1 MALYDKLV
9 SPADT
14 SDLPDGVAHDVPDNG
29 MRFIVANG
37 LQNAGDQVINPKTV
51 LPWLLTAQGA
61 PGFAIALLVPIRES
75 LSMLPQAA
83 LTPWVKRRA
92 HRKSVWVLG
101 SVTQGVM
108 ALIMALSAAALDGTA
123 AAVAILLA
131 LAIFALG
138 RCLCSIGS
146 KDVQG
151 RTIPKGQRGQITGL
165 ATVLSGVVAITL
177 GLGVRWLGGDELPA
191 SALRWMIAAS
201 AVTWFLGAVVFHRVT
216 EPAGA
221 TTHEPAGAW
230 VRESWELLVDD
241 APFRNFVIVR
251 SLLLVSA
258 LAPTFFVAL
267 SAERGNGELSGLGP
281 FLIASGAAAI
291 LGGRVAGKLS
301 DRSSK
306 STMTWGAALASVILL
321 AVIAQVTFAESWSA
335 WALPAA
341 YFAITLTHTGVRVA
355 RKTYVVDMA
364 EGNQRTTYV
373 AVANSA
379 MGVILLVTG
388 AISGG
393 LAMLG
398 PMWALGFFAVLGFIG
413 VAMARALPEVSA
425 GGKATSAG

>member
-14 SDLPDGVAHDVPDNG
+14 SDMPDDVARDVPANG
-29 MRFIVANG
+29 MKFIAANG
-37 LQNAGDQVINPKTV
+37 LQNAGDQMINPKTV

-61 PGFAIALLVPIRES
+61 PGLAIALLVPIRES

-92 HRKSVWVLG
+92 HRKSVWILG
-101 SVTQGVM
+101 SITQGVM
-108 ALIMALSAAALDGTA
+108 ALIMALSAAVFDGMA
-123 AAVAILLA
+123 AAVAILAA

-138 RCLCSIGS
+138 RSLCSIGS

-177 GLGVRWLGGDELPA
+177 GLGIRWFGGDDLPT
-191 SALRWMIAAS
+191 SVLTWMIAIS
-201 AVTWFLGAVVFHRVT
+201 ALTWFAGAVVFHRVT
-216 EPAGA
+216 EPAGE
-221 TTHEPAGAW
+221 TSEDSAGSW
-230 VRESWELLVDD
+230 VKESWELLSDD

-258 LAPTFFVAL
+258 LSPAFFVSL
-267 SAERGNGELSGLGP
+267 SAERGDGELSGLGP

-291 LGGRVAGKLS
+291 LGGQVSGKLS
-301 DRSSK
+301 DKSSK
-306 STMTWGAALASVILL
+306 STMTWGAGLASVILL
-321 AVIAQVTFAESWSA
+321 AVMAQVTFAEDWSG
-335 WALPAA
+335 WALPVA
-341 YFAITLTHTGVRVA
+341 YFLITLTHTGVRVA

-364 EGNQRTTYV
+364 EGDQRTTYV

-379 MGVILLVTG
+379 MGVILLATG

-398 PMWALGFFAVLGFIG
+398 TMWALGFFAVLGLIG
-413 VAMARALPEVSA
+413 VAMARALPDVSA
-425 GGKATSAG
+425 KG

>member
-1 MALYDKLV
+1 MALYEKLV

-14 SDLPDGVAHDVPDNG
+14 SDMPDDVARDIPANG
-29 MRFIVANG
+29 MKFIAANG

-51 LPWLLTAQGA
+51 LPWLLTSQGA
-61 PGFAIALLVPIRES
+61 PGLAIALLVPIRES

-92 HRKSVWVLG
+92 LRKSVWVAG

-108 ALIMALSAAALDGTA
+108 ALIMALSAAVLDGTA
-123 AAVAILLA
+123 AAVVVLAA
-131 LAIFALG
+131 LAVFALG
-138 RCLCSIGS
+138 RSLCSIGS

-165 ATVLSGVVAITL
+165 ATMLSGFVAITL
-177 GLGVRWLGGDELPA
+177 GLGIRWFGGDDLPTA
-191 SALRWMIAAS
+191 VLTWMIAIS
-201 AVTWFLGAVVFHRVT
+201 SLTWFIGAIIFHRVT
-216 EPAGA
+216 EPAGE
-221 TTHEPAGAW
+221 TSEESAGSW
-230 VRESWELLVDD
+230 VRESWELLSDD

-258 LAPTFFVAL
+258 LSPTFFVAL
-267 SAERGNGELSGLGP
+267 SAERGDGELSGLGP

-291 LGGRVAGKLS
+291 LGGRISGKLS

-306 STMTWGAALASVILL
+306 STMTWGAGLASLILL
-321 AVIAQVTFAESWSA
+321 AVMAQVTFAEGWSG
-335 WALPAA
+335 WALPVA
-341 YFAITLTHTGVRVA
+341 YFLITLTHTGVRVA

-364 EGNQRTTYV
+364 EGDRRTTYV

-379 MGVILLVTG
+379 MGVILLLTG

-393 LAMLG
+393 LTTLG
-398 PMWALGFFAVLGFIG
+398 SVWALGFFALLGLVG

-425 GGKATSAG
+425 QTPE

>member
-9 SPADT
+9 TPADT
-14 SDLPDGVAHDVPDNG
+14 SDMPTDVARDVPANG
-29 MRFIVANG
+29 MRFIAANG

-51 LPWLLTAQGA
+51 LPWLLTSQGA
-61 PGFAIALLVPIRES
+61 PGLAIALLVPIRES

-92 HRKSVWVLG
+92 HRKSVWVAG

-108 ALIMALSAAALDGTA
+108 ALVMALAAAALDGTV
-123 AAVAILLA
+123 AAVVILAA
-131 LAIFALG
+131 LAVFALG
-138 RCLCSIGS
+138 RSLCSIGS

-151 RTIPKGQRGQITGL
+151 RTIPKGQRGQITGM
-165 ATVLSGVVAITL
+165 ATVLSGIVAITL
-177 GLGVRWLGGDELPA
+177 GLGIRWFGGDDLPTA
-191 SALRWMIAAS
+191 VLTWMIAIS
-201 AVTWFLGAVVFHRVT
+201 AVTWFAGALVFHRVT
-216 EPAGA
+216 EPAGE
-221 TTHEPAGAW
+221 TSDDPAGSW
-230 VRESWELLVDD
+230 VRESWELLSDD
-241 APFRNFVIVR
+241 TPFRNFVVVR

-258 LAPTFFVAL
+258 LSPAFFVSL
-267 SAERGNGELSGLGP
+267 SAERGGGELSGLGP

-291 LGGRVAGKLS
+291 LGGQVSGRLS
-301 DRSSK
+301 DKSSK
-306 STMTWGAALASVILL
+306 STMTWGAALASLILL
-321 AVIAQVTFAESWSA
+321 AVMAQVTFAESWSS

-341 YFAITLTHTGVRVA
+341 YFLITLTHTGVRVA

-364 EGNQRTTYV
+364 EGDRRTTYV

-379 MGVILLVTG
+379 MGVILLATG

-398 PMWALGFFAVLGFIG
+398 TMWALGFFAVLGLVG

-425 GGKATSAG
+425 NA

>member
-14 SDLPDGVAHDVPDNG
+14 SDMPDDVARDVPANG
-29 MRFIVANG
+29 MKFIAANG

-61 PGFAIALLVPIRES
+61 PGLAIALLVPIRES

-92 HRKSVWVLG
+92 HRKSVWILG
-101 SVTQGVM
+101 SITQGVM
-108 ALIMALSAAALDGTA
+108 ALIMALSAAVFDGMA
-123 AAVAILLA
+123 AAVAILAA

-138 RCLCSIGS
+138 RSLCSIGS

-177 GLGVRWLGGDELPA
+177 GLGIRWFGGDDLPT
-191 SALRWMIAAS
+191 SVLTWMIAIS
-201 AVTWFLGAVVFHRVT
+201 ALTWFAGAVVFHRVT
-216 EPAGA
+216 EPAGE
-221 TTHEPAGAW
+221 TSEDSAGSW
-230 VRESWELLVDD
+230 VKESWELLSDD

-258 LAPTFFVAL
+258 LSPAFFVSL
-267 SAERGNGELSGLGP
+267 SAERGDGELSGLGP

-291 LGGRVAGKLS
+291 LGGQVSGKLS
-301 DRSSK
+301 DKSSK
-306 STMTWGAALASVILL
+306 STMTWGAGLASVILL
-321 AVIAQVTFAESWSA
+321 AVMAQVTFAEDWSG
-335 WALPAA
+335 WALPVA
-341 YFAITLTHTGVRVA
+341 YFLITLTHTGVRVA

-364 EGNQRTTYV
+364 EGDQRTTYV

-379 MGVILLVTG
+379 MGVILLATG

-398 PMWALGFFAVLGFIG
+398 TMWALGFFAVLGLIG
-413 VAMARALPEVSA
+413 VAMARALPDVSA
-425 GGKATSAG
+425 KG

>member
-14 SDLPDGVAHDVPDNG
+14 SDMPDDVARDVPANG
-29 MRFIVANG
+29 MKFIAANG

-61 PGFAIALLVPIRES
+61 PGLAIALLVPIRES

-92 HRKSVWVLG
+92 HRKSVWILG
-101 SVTQGVM
+101 SITQGVM
-108 ALIMALSAAALDGTA
+108 ALIMALSAAVFDGMA
-123 AAVAILLA
+123 AAVAILAA

-138 RCLCSIGS
+138 RSLCSIGS

-177 GLGVRWLGGDELPA
+177 GLGIRWFGGDDLPT
-191 SALRWMIAAS
+191 SVLTWMIAIS
-201 AVTWFLGAVVFHRVT
+201 ALTWFAGAVVFHRVT
-216 EPAGA
+216 EPAGE
-221 TTHEPAGAW
+221 TSEDSAGSW
-230 VRESWELLVDD
+230 VKESWELLSDD

-258 LAPTFFVAL
+258 LSPAFFVSL
-267 SAERGNGELSGLGP
+267 SAERGDGELSGLGP

-291 LGGRVAGKLS
+291 LGGQVSGKLS
-301 DRSSK
+301 DKSSK
-306 STMTWGAALASVILL
+306 STMTWGAGMASVILL
-321 AVIAQVTFAESWSA
+321 AVMAQVTFAEDWSG
-335 WALPAA
+335 WALPVA
-341 YFAITLTHTGVRVA
+341 YFLITLTHTGVRVA

-364 EGNQRTTYV
+364 EGDQRTTYV

-379 MGVILLVTG
+379 MGVILLATG

-398 PMWALGFFAVLGFIG
+398 TMWALGFFAVLGLIG
-413 VAMARALPEVSA
+413 VAMARALPDVSA
-425 GGKATSAG
+425 KG

>member
-9 SPADT
+9 SPADPA
-14 SDLPDGVAHDVPDNG
+14 DMPDDVARDVPANG
-29 MRFIVANG
+29 MKFIAANG

-61 PGFAIALLVPIRES
+61 PGLAIALLVPIRES

-92 HRKSVWVLG
+92 HRKSVWILG
-101 SVTQGVM
+101 SITQGVM
-108 ALIMALSAAALDGTA
+108 ALIMALSAAVFDGMA
-123 AAVAILLA
+123 AAVAILAA

-138 RCLCSIGS
+138 HSLCSIGS

-177 GLGVRWLGGDELPA
+177 GLGIRWFGGDDLPT
-191 SALRWMIAAS
+191 SVLTWMIAIS
-201 AVTWFLGAVVFHRVT
+201 ALTWFAGAVVFHRVT
-216 EPAGA
+216 EPAGE
-221 TTHEPAGAW
+221 TSEDSAGSW
-230 VRESWELLVDD
+230 VKESWELLSDD

-258 LAPTFFVAL
+258 LSPAFFVSL
-267 SAERGNGELSGLGP
+267 SAERGDGELSGLGP

-291 LGGRVAGKLS
+291 LGGQVSGKLS
-301 DRSSK
+301 DKSSK
-306 STMTWGAALASVILL
+306 STMTWGAGLASVILL
-321 AVIAQVTFAESWSA
+321 AVMAQVTFAEDWSG
-335 WALPAA
+335 WALPVA
-341 YFAITLTHTGVRVA
+341 YFLITLTHTGVRVA

-364 EGNQRTTYV
+364 EGDQRTTYV

-379 MGVILLVTG
+379 MGVILLATG

-398 PMWALGFFAVLGFIG
+398 TMWALGFFAVLGLIG
-413 VAMARALPEVSA
+413 VAMARALPDVSA
-425 GGKATSAG
+425 KG

>member
-14 SDLPDGVAHDVPDNG
+14 SDMPDEVARDIPANG
-29 MRFIVANG
+29 MKFIAANG

-61 PGFAIALLVPIRES
+61 PGLAIALLVPIRES

-83 LTPWVKRRA
+83 MTPWVKRRA
-92 HRKSVWVLG
+92 HRKSVWVAG
-101 SVTQGVM
+101 SVTQGAM
-108 ALIMALSAAALDGTA
+108 ALIIALSAAVLDGTV
-123 AAVAILLA
+123 AAVAILAA
-131 LAIFALG
+131 LAVFALG
-138 RCLCSIGS
+138 RSMCSIGS

-177 GLGVRWLGGDELPA
+177 GLGIRWLGGDDLPK
-191 SALRWMIAAS
+191 SVLTWMIAAS
-201 AVTWFLGAVVFHRVT
+201 ALTWFIGAVIFHRVT
-216 EPAGA
+216 EPAGE
-221 TTHEPAGAW
+221 TSEESAGSW
-230 VRESWELLVDD
+230 VKDSWELLAGD

-258 LAPTFFVAL
+258 LSPAFFVSL
-267 SAERGNGELSGLGP
+267 SAERGGGELSGLGP

-291 LGGRVAGKLS
+291 LGGEVSGKLS
-301 DRSSK
+301 DKSSK
-306 STMTWGAALASVILL
+306 STMTWGAGLASVILL
-321 AVIAQVTFAESWSA
+321 AVMAQVTFAESWSG
-335 WALPAA
+335 WALPVA
-341 YFAITLTHTGVRVA
+341 YFLITLTHTGVRVA

-364 EGNQRTTYV
+364 EGDQRTTYV

-379 MGVILLVTG
+379 MGVILLATG

-393 LAMLG
+393 LATLG
-398 PMWALGFFAVLGFIG
+398 TMWALGFFALLGFIG
-413 VAMARALPEVSA
+413 VAMASALPEVSA
-425 GGKATSAG
+425 NA

>member
-14 SDLPDGVAHDVPDNG
+14 SDMPDDVARDVPANG
-29 MRFIVANG
+29 MKFIAANG

-61 PGFAIALLVPIRES
+61 PGLAIALLVPIRES

-101 SVTQGVM
+101 SITQGVM
-108 ALIMALSAAALDGTA
+108 ALIMALSAAVFDGMA
-123 AAVAILLA
+123 AAVAILAA

-138 RCLCSIGS
+138 RSLCSIGS

-177 GLGVRWLGGDELPA
+177 GLGIRWFGGDDLPT
-191 SALRWMIAAS
+191 SVLTWMIAVS
-201 AVTWFLGAVVFHRVT
+201 ALTWFAGAVVFHRVT
-216 EPAGA
+216 EPAGE
-221 TTHEPAGAW
+221 TSEDSAGAW
-230 VRESWELLVDD
+230 VKESWELLSDD

-258 LAPTFFVAL
+258 LSPAFFVSL
-267 SAERGNGELSGLGP
+267 SAERGDGELSGLGP

-291 LGGRVAGKLS
+291 LGGQVSGKLS
-301 DRSSK
+301 DKSSK
-306 STMTWGAALASVILL
+306 STMTWGAGLASVILL
-321 AVIAQVTFAESWSA
+321 AVMAQVTFAEGWSW
-335 WALPAA
+335 WALPVA
-341 YFAITLTHTGVRVA
+341 YFLITLTHTGVRVA

-364 EGNQRTTYV
+364 EGDQRTTYV

-379 MGVILLVTG
+379 MGVILLATG

-398 PMWALGFFAVLGFIG
+398 TMWALGFFAVLGLIG
-413 VAMARALPEVSA
+413 VAMARALPDVSA
-425 GGKATSAG
+425 KG

>member
-14 SDLPDGVAHDVPDNG
+14 SDMPDDVARDVPANG
-29 MRFIVANG
+29 MKFIAANG

-61 PGFAIALLVPIRES
+61 PGLAIALLVPIRES

-92 HRKSVWVLG
+92 HRKSVWILG
-101 SVTQGVM
+101 SITQGVM
-108 ALIMALSAAALDGTA
+108 ALIMALSAAVFDGMA
-123 AAVAILLA
+123 AAVAILAA

-138 RCLCSIGS
+138 RSLCSIGS

-177 GLGVRWLGGDELPA
+177 GLGIRWFGGDDLPT
-191 SALRWMIAAS
+191 SVLTWMIAIS
-201 AVTWFLGAVVFHRVT
+201 ALTWFAGAVVFHRVT
-216 EPAGA
+216 EPAGE
-221 TTHEPAGAW
+221 TSEDSAGSW
-230 VRESWELLVDD
+230 VKESWELLSDD

-258 LAPTFFVAL
+258 LSPAFFVSL
-267 SAERGNGELSGLGP
+267 SAERGDGELSGLGP

-291 LGGRVAGKLS
+291 LGGQVSGKLS
-301 DRSSK
+301 DKSSK
-306 STMTWGAALASVILL
+306 STMTWGAGLASVILL
-321 AVIAQVTFAESWSA
+321 AVMAQVTFAEGWSG
-335 WALPAA
+335 WALPVAS
-341 YFAITLTHTGVRVA
+341 FLITMTHTGVRVA

-364 EGNQRTTYV
+364 EGDQRTTYV

-379 MGVILLVTG
+379 MGVILLATG

-398 PMWALGFFAVLGFIG
+398 TMWALGFFAVLGLIG
-413 VAMARALPEVSA
+413 VAMARALPDVSA
-425 GGKATSAG
+425 KG

>member
-14 SDLPDGVAHDVPDNG
+14 SDMPDAVARDVPANG
-29 MRFIVANG
+29 MKFIAANG
-37 LQNAGDQVINPKTV
+37 LQNAGDQVINAKTV

-61 PGFAIALLVPIRES
+61 PGLAIALLVPIRES

-101 SVTQGVM
+101 AITQGVM
-108 ALIMALSAAALDGTA
+108 ALVMALAAAVLDGTA
-123 AAVAILLA
+123 AAVAILAA
-131 LAIFALG
+131 LAVFALG
-138 RCLCSIGS
+138 RSLCSIGS

-165 ATVLSGVVAITL
+165 ATVLSGIVAITL
-177 GLGVRWLGGDELPA
+177 GLGVRWLGGDDLPT
-191 SALRWMIAAS
+191 SVLTWMIAIS
-201 AVTWFLGAVVFHRVT
+201 AVAWFIGAVVFHRVT
-216 EPAGA
+216 EPSGETSEDSAGS
-221 TTHEPAGAW
+221 W
-230 VRESWELLVDD
+230 VKESWALLADD

-258 LAPTFFVAL
+258 LSPAFFVSL
-267 SAERGNGELSGLGP
+267 SAERAGGELSGLGP

-291 LGGRVAGKLS
+291 LGGQVSGKLS
-301 DRSSK
+301 DKSSK
-306 STMTWGAALASVILL
+306 STMTWGAGLASVILL
-321 AVIAQVTFAESWSA
+321 AVMAQVTFAVDWSA

-341 YFAITLTHTGVRVA
+341 YFLITLTHTGVRVA

-364 EGNQRTTYV
+364 EGDQRTTYV

-379 MGVILLVTG
+379 MGVILLATG

-398 PMWALGFFAVLGFIG
+398 TMWALGFFAALGFIG
-413 VAMARALPEVSA
+413 VAMARALPDVSA
-425 GGKATSAG
+425 GRDG

>member
-14 SDLPDGVAHDVPDNG
+14 SDMPDDVARDVPANG
-29 MRFIVANG
+29 MKFIAANG

-61 PGFAIALLVPIRES
+61 PDLAIALLVPIRES

-92 HRKSVWVLG
+92 HRKSVWILG
-101 SVTQGVM
+101 SITQGVM
-108 ALIMALSAAALDGTA
+108 ALIMALSAAVFDGMA
-123 AAVAILLA
+123 AAVAILAA

-138 RCLCSIGS
+138 RSLCSIGS

-177 GLGVRWLGGDELPA
+177 GLGIRWFGGDDLPTSVLTRMIA
-191 SALRWMIAAS
+191 ISAL
-201 AVTWFLGAVVFHRVT
+201 TWFAGAVVFHRVT
-216 EPAGA
+216 EPAGE
-221 TTHEPAGAW
+221 TSEDSAGSW
-230 VRESWELLVDD
+230 VKESWELLSDD

-258 LAPTFFVAL
+258 LSPAFFVSL
-267 SAERGNGELSGLGP
+267 SAERGDGELSGLGP

-291 LGGRVAGKLS
+291 LGGQVSGKLS
-301 DRSSK
+301 DKSSK
-306 STMTWGAALASVILL
+306 STRTWGAGLASVILL
-321 AVIAQVTFAESWSA
+321 AVMAQVTFAEDWSG
-335 WALPAA
+335 WALPVA
-341 YFAITLTHTGVRVA
+341 YFLITLTHTGVRLA

-364 EGNQRTTYV
+364 EGDQRTTYV

-379 MGVILLVTG
+379 MGVILLATG

-398 PMWALGFFAVLGFIG
+398 TMWALGFFAVLGLIG
-413 VAMARALPEVSA
+413 VAMARALPDVSA
-425 GGKATSAG
+425 KG

>member
-14 SDLPDGVAHDVPDNG
+14 SDMPDDVARDVPANG
-29 MRFIVANG
+29 MKFIAANG

-61 PGFAIALLVPIRES
+61 PGLAIALLVPIRES

-101 SVTQGVM
+101 SITQGVM
-108 ALIMALSAAALDGTA
+108 ALIMALSAAVFDGMA
-123 AAVAILLA
+123 AAIAILAA

-138 RCLCSIGS
+138 RSLCSIGS

-177 GLGVRWLGGDELPA
+177 GLGIRWFGGDDLPT
-191 SALRWMIAAS
+191 SVLTWMIAIS
-201 AVTWFLGAVVFHRVT
+201 ALTWFAGAVIFHRVT
-216 EPAGA
+216 EPAGE
-221 TTHEPAGAW
+221 TSEDSAGSW
-230 VRESWELLVDD
+230 VKESWELLSDD

-258 LAPTFFVAL
+258 LSPAFFVSL
-267 SAERGNGELSGLGP
+267 SAERGDGELSGLGP

-291 LGGRVAGKLS
+291 LGGQVSGKLS
-301 DRSSK
+301 DKSSK
-306 STMTWGAALASVILL
+306 STMTWGAGLASVILL
-321 AVIAQVTFAESWSA
+321 AVMAQVTFAEDWSG
-335 WALPAA
+335 WALPVA
-341 YFAITLTHTGVRVA
+341 YFLITLTHTGVRVA

-364 EGNQRTTYV
+364 EGDQRTTYV

-379 MGVILLVTG
+379 MGVILLATG

-398 PMWALGFFAVLGFIG
+398 TMWALGFFAVLGLIG
-413 VAMARALPEVSA
+413 VAMARALPDVSA
-425 GGKATSAG
+425 KG

>member
-14 SDLPDGVAHDVPDNG
+14 SDMPDDVARDVPANG
-29 MRFIVANG
+29 MKFIAANG

-61 PGFAIALLVPIRES
+61 PGLAIALLVPIRES

-92 HRKSVWVLG
+92 HRKSVWILG
-101 SVTQGVM
+101 SITQGVM
-108 ALIMALSAAALDGTA
+108 ALIMALSAAVFDGMA
-123 AAVAILLA
+123 AAVAILAA

-138 RCLCSIGS
+138 RSLCSIGS

-177 GLGVRWLGGDELPA
+177 GLGIRWFGGDDLPT
-191 SALRWMIAAS
+191 SVLTWMIAIS
-201 AVTWFLGAVVFHRVT
+201 ALTWFAGAVIFHRVT
-216 EPAGA
+216 EPAGE
-221 TTHEPAGAW
+221 TSEDSAGSW
-230 VRESWELLVDD
+230 VKESWELLSDD

-258 LAPTFFVAL
+258 LSPAFFVSL
-267 SAERGNGELSGLGP
+267 SAERGDGELSGLGP

-291 LGGRVAGKLS
+291 LGGQVSGKLS
-301 DRSSK
+301 DKSSK
-306 STMTWGAALASVILL
+306 STMTWGAGLASVILL
-321 AVIAQVTFAESWSA
+321 AVMAQVTFAEDWSG
-335 WALPAA
+335 WALPVA
-341 YFAITLTHTGVRVA
+341 YFLITLTHTGVRVA

-364 EGNQRTTYV
+364 EGDQRTTYV

-379 MGVILLVTG
+379 MGVILLATG

-398 PMWALGFFAVLGFIG
+398 TMWALGFFAVLGLIG
-413 VAMARALPEVSA
+413 VAMARALPDVSA
-425 GGKATSAG
+425 KG

>member
-14 SDLPDGVAHDVPDNG
+14 SDMPDDVARDVPANG
-29 MRFIVANG
+29 MKFIAANG

-61 PGFAIALLVPIRES
+61 PGLAIALLVPIRES

-92 HRKSVWVLG
+92 HRKSVWILG
-101 SVTQGVM
+101 SITQGVM
-108 ALIMALSAAALDGTA
+108 ALIMALSAAVFDGMA
-123 AAVAILLA
+123 AAVAILAA

-138 RCLCSIGS
+138 RSLCSIGS

-177 GLGVRWLGGDELPA
+177 GLGIRWFGGDDLPT
-191 SALRWMIAAS
+191 SVLTWMIAIS
-201 AVTWFLGAVVFHRVT
+201 ALTWFAGAVVFHRVT
-216 EPAGA
+216 EPAGE
-221 TTHEPAGAW
+221 TSEDSAGSW
-230 VRESWELLVDD
+230 VKESWELLSDD

-258 LAPTFFVAL
+258 LSPAFFVSL
-267 SAERGNGELSGLGP
+267 SAERGDGELSGLGP

-291 LGGRVAGKLS
+291 LGGQVSGKLS
-301 DRSSK
+301 DKSSK
-306 STMTWGAALASVILL
+306 STMTWGAGLASVILL
-321 AVIAQVTFAESWSA
+321 AVMAQVTFAEDWSG
-335 WALPAA
+335 WALPVA
-341 YFAITLTHTGVRVA
+341 YFLITLTHTGVRVA

-364 EGNQRTTYV
+364 EGDQRTTYV

-379 MGVILLVTG
+379 LGVILLATG

-398 PMWALGFFAVLGFIG
+398 TMWALGFFAVLGLIG
-413 VAMARALPEVSA
+413 VAMARALPDVSA
-425 GGKATSAG
+425 KG

>member
-9 SPADT
+9 SPVDT
-14 SDLPDGVAHDVPDNG
+14 SDMPDDVARDVPANG
-29 MRFIVANG
+29 MKFIAANG

-61 PGFAIALLVPIRES
+61 PGLAIALLVPIRES

-92 HRKSVWVLG
+92 HRKSVSVAG
-101 SVTQGVM
+101 SITQGVM
-108 ALIMALSAAALDGTA
+108 ALVMALSAAALDGTVA
-123 AAVAILLA
+123 AIAILAA
-131 LAIFALG
+131 LAVFALG
-138 RCLCSIGS
+138 RSLCSIGS

-177 GLGVRWLGGDELPA
+177 GLGIRWFGGDDLPT
-191 SALRWMIAAS
+191 SVLIWMIAIS
-201 AVTWFLGAVVFHRVT
+201 AVTWLIGAVVFHRVT
-216 EPAGA
+216 EPSGETSEDSAGS
-221 TTHEPAGAW
+221 W
-230 VRESWELLVDD
+230 VKESWDLLSDD

-258 LAPTFFVAL
+258 LSPTFFVSL
-267 SAERGNGELSGLGP
+267 SAARGDGELSGLGP

-291 LGGRVAGKLS
+291 LGGQVSGKLS
-301 DRSSK
+301 DKSSK
-306 STMTWGAALASVILL
+306 STMTWGAGLASLILL
-321 AVIAQVTFAESWSA
+321 AVMAQVTFAEGWSS

-341 YFAITLTHTGVRVA
+341 YFLITLTHTGVRVA

-364 EGNQRTTYV
+364 EGDRRTTYV

-379 MGVILLVTG
+379 MGVILLATG

-398 PMWALGFFAVLGFIG
+398 TMWALGFFAVLGLIG
-413 VAMARALPEVSA
+413 VGMARALPEVSA
-425 GGKATSAG
+425 KA